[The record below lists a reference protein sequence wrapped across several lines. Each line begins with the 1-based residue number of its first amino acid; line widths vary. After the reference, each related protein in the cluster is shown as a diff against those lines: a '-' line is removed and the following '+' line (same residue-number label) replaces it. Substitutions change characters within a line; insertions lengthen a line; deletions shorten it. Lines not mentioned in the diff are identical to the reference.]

1 MANIL
6 KNLKDFLFSFL
17 LIGSSLFFTVIEV
30 QDIISDIDF
39 VKNGTYTI
47 ATIQKVTQLT
57 SAGRHSKEKYS
68 IEVSFVQNSETST
81 GTFVT
86 TKSFADKVGAY
97 FDTKFRVGNKIT
109 IIVNKNGKIKNY
121 SDRKSIFFE
130 DAQLLAF
137 NLILFSL
144 GFFLLIHSIKSLKR
158 QKTSFYFQE
167 KNFKIKNLDVY
178 SVSVTDYLK
187 KIEDGEI
194 ICFGFTVAGGF
205 CEYSYKDNIYFER
218 VDDGNGEVTHE
229 ITERSIVLKR
239 IGEISSIARKYT

>member
-121 SDRKSIFFE
+121 SSKNKDLCHFLIF
-130 DAQLLAF
+130 LNF
-137 NLILFSL
+137 NIL
-144 GFFLLIHSIKSLKR
+144 
-158 QKTSFYFQE
+158 
-167 KNFKIKNLDVY
+167 
-178 SVSVTDYLK
+178 
-187 KIEDGEI
+187 
-194 ICFGFTVAGGF
+194 
-205 CEYSYKDNIYFER
+205 
-218 VDDGNGEVTHE
+218 
-229 ITERSIVLKR
+229 
-239 IGEISSIARKYT
+239 

>member
-1 MANIL
+1 MADIL

-47 ATIQKVTQLT
+47 ATIQKVTQLPR
-57 SAGRHSKEKYS
+57 AGWHSKEKYS
-68 IEVSFVQNSETST
+68 IEVSFEQNSETST

-97 FDTKFRVGNKIT
+97 FDTKFRIGNKIA
-109 IIVNKNGKIKNY
+109 IIVNKNGKIKHY
-121 SDRKSIFFE
+121 SDRKSMFFE

-158 QKTSFYFQE
+158 
-167 KNFKIKNLDVY
+167 
-178 SVSVTDYLK
+178 
-187 KIEDGEI
+187 
-194 ICFGFTVAGGF
+194 
-205 CEYSYKDNIYFER
+205 
-218 VDDGNGEVTHE
+218 
-229 ITERSIVLKR
+229 
-239 IGEISSIARKYT
+239 